1 MATKN
6 ENRSKTEIREALKKV
21 GLKKVDSKALN
32 QCVALSSTLNVQ
44 PEQMAECWEAFSLN
58 KGVSELTDHT
68 FQAYRLQL
76 IKDSEASINPTTTPG
91 AVQSRST
98 KRQASNMVTPPN
110 SKRPNNRRTTASAD
124 NPAAKS
130 ASTSEKMPKYE
141 SRTRV
146 GEVVASFNPS
156 QFDPIAPGNKQ
167 ALCTVT
173 SGDDNLLEP
182 YRHMFTTLEDRA
194 SALEAKLNDLGEKI
208 IEQHGI
214 GSGDN
219 GIAPLV
225 EVNVPG
231 HDKGC
236 YVGRICNEAHQG
248 KMNQTSVVIEGSSSS
263 CGGARITVDLR
274 TLKSKKIPYSLFPG
288 QIVAIEGMNP
298 TGRSIV
304 AHRICE
310 GAAHGCNKST
320 IKDLRHYHYEKQDG
334 SEAKVLTACGP
345 FSTSD
350 NLEYQPFVD
359 LMHVI
364 MEQSPDVVILT
375 GPFVDMRHDAI
386 KTGNVQLEVD
396 DNIHQVVPHEA
407 LFANKISGLIEE
419 MYAMDKGMS
428 TQFVLVPSLE
438 DATSRMVYPQA
449 PMQDHS
455 GRPEVLK
462 LQGGDMVEVGTLGL
476 DRLNDGGLKR
486 IHCLSNPCT
495 FRINETVFGV
505 SSTDTLF
512 HISAEEVNSNL
523 EPGSRLRRLA
533 QHMLQQRSYYP
544 LYPPPASVSM
554 NLDLKK
560 MDGFKMPCRPDIL
573 IVPSR
578 LSPFATS
585 VLESTVVLNPG
596 HLTKGSSGG
605 TYAIMDIHPI
615 KREKLDGAGDDVQL
629 LHNIPDRVNV
639 TIKRI

>member
-1 MATKN
+1 MANST
-6 ENRSKTEIREALKKV
+6 EDRSKHEIREALKKV
-21 GLKKVDSKALN
+21 GLKKVDNKALI
-32 QCVALSSTLNVQ
+32 QCVALASTLNVQ

-68 FQAYRLQL
+68 LQAYRLQL
-76 IKDSEASINPTTTPG
+76 IKVSEASINPTIIPG

-110 SKRPNNRRTTASAD
+110 TKRPNHRQTAASTN

-130 ASTSEKMPKYE
+130 ASTSNKLPKYE

-146 GEVVASFNPS
+146 GEVVASFNLS
-156 QFDPIAPGNKQ
+156 HFDPIAPGNKH
-167 ALCTVT
+167 ASCTIT
-173 SGDDNLLEP
+173 PSSDNILVP

-194 SALEAKLNDLGEKI
+194 SALEAKLNELGEQI
-208 IEQHGI
+208 IRQHGI

-225 EVNVPG
+225 EINVPG

-236 YVGRICNEAHQG
+236 YIGRICNEAHQG
-248 KMNQTSVVIEGSSSS
+248 KMNQTSVVIEGSSLS
-263 CGGARITVDLR
+263 CGGARINVDLS
-274 TLKSKKIPYSLFPG
+274 TLKSEKIPYSLFSG

-298 TGRSIV
+298 TGRSVV

-320 IKDLRHYHYEKQDG
+320 IKDLRHHHYEKQDG
-334 SEAKVLTACGP
+334 SAAKVVTACGP

-350 NLEYQPFVD
+350 NLDYQPFVD
-359 LMHVI
+359 LIHVI

-375 GPFVDMRHDAI
+375 GPFVDMRHEAI
-386 KTGNVQLEVD
+386 KAGNVQLEVD
-396 DNIHQVVPHEA
+396 DNVHQVVPHEA

-419 MYAMDKGMS
+419 MYTTETEIS

-438 DATSRMVYPQA
+438 DATARMVYPQV
-449 PMQDHS
+449 PIQDHS

-462 LQGGDMVEVGTLGL
+462 LQGGNMVEVGTLGL
-476 DRLNDGGLKR
+476 ERLNAGGLKR
-486 IHCLSNPCT
+486 IHCFSNPCT

-523 EPGSRLRRLA
+523 EPGSRLRRIA

-554 NLDLKK
+554 NLDVKK
-560 MDGFKMPCRPDIL
+560 MDGFKMPCRPDVL

-578 LSPFATS
+578 LSPFVTS
-585 VLESTVVLNPG
+585 VLETSVVLNPG
-596 HLTKGSSGG
+596 HLTKGRSGG

-639 TIKRI
+639 AIKRI